1 MTFSPEE
8 LYGTSGMKCVPLDSE
23 KQVMVL
29 ADVTTKDFLLPGD
42 TIGQPLQDDKESGS
56 WINFVLPIPIA

>member
-1 MTFSPEE
+1 MECLP
-8 LYGTSGMKCVPLDSE
+8 LGTE

-42 TIGQPLQDDKESGS
+42 KIGQPVLDDKESGS
-56 WINFVLPIPIA
+56 WIDFILSILIA